1 MHERTLRMVSLRE
14 MLYRIDPQAL
24 GMGEMNMI
32 TVIEGAGEGPSG
44 ADTQR
49 RRPRCLI
56 VTPGFSSG
64 ISQSYHGRISLFS
77 GRLFPAAPGHRHNAA
92 CEKRQ
97 EPHISVIHH
106 VKSLF

>member
-1 MHERTLRMVSLRE
+1 MHERTLRMVSLGK

-24 GMGEMNMI
+24 GMGEMNMV
-32 TVIEGAGEGPSG
+32 TVIEGAGEGAGG

-64 ISQSYHGRISLFS
+64 IRQSYHGRIGLLS
-77 GRLFPAAPGHRHNAA
+77 GRLFPVAPGHSHNAA
-92 CEKRQ
+92 C
-97 EPHISVIHH
+97 
-106 VKSLF
+106 